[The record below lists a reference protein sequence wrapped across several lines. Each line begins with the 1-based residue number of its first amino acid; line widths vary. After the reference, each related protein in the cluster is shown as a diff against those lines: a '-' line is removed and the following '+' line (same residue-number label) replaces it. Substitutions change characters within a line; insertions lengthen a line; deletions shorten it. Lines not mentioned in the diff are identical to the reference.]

1 MQLTIVKARELMQK
15 HPEYRFG
22 QALWN
27 CLPIKYQKA
36 WVNTTYDF
44 YYEVDEKKVLDTFM
58 EACANESSPTSEE
71 ER

>member
-1 MQLTIVKARELMQK
+1 MKGILAKTSQLMQTHK
-15 HPEYRFG
+15 EYRFG

-27 CLPIKYQKA
+27 CLPVEQQEK
-36 WVNTTYDF
+36 WVNTKYDF

-58 EACANESSPTSEE
+58 EACANESSTTSEE

>member
-1 MQLTIVKARELMQK
+1 MKDILARALVFLRK
-15 HPEYRFG
+15 HKEYRFG

-27 CLPIKYQKA
+27 CLPVERQEEWAGTK
-36 WVNTTYDF
+36 YDF

-58 EACANESSPTSEE
+58 EACEHESSATSEE